1 MPVSPKALFFD
12 VFGTLMDWRNSIAR
26 ELKAVL
32 EPLGYSLDWIAFAD
46 AWRGQYQPAMEE
58 VRSGRLPFSK
68 LDVLHRR
75 NLEAILP
82 RFNVPMLPEETMQHL
97 NLAWHRLDAWP
108 DVPPGMKQLRPQV
121 LLAPCSNGNI
131 ALMADLA
138 RRNAEAN
145 GLAQAA
151 RFVDGDVT
159 WPSSG
164 FDALGLAPS
173 SFDHVLANPP
183 FLTSGKARLPADP
196 MLRRAHA
203 ADPAEMEGWLRF
215 LSAFAKPKGTVTLIH
230 RADALP
236 HLLPLM
242 ERRFGRLIL
251 FPLFPRIGE
260 PAVRMIIHGIKGS
273 RASLLIQRGMV
284 LHRADGG
291 FMPEAES
298 ILRGGARLELMPAK
312 THFPE

>member
-1 MPVSPKALFFD
+1 MPQPPSAPATAPDIGEAAALELTEDAFLGGQLMIGQPVGGPRAGLD
-12 VFGTLMDWRNSIAR
+12 AVFLAAACPAR
-26 ELKAVL
+26 SGERVL
-32 EPLGYSLDWIAFAD
+32 EAGAGSGIVSLAVARRVAGTTVTGVEID
-46 AWRGQYQPAMEE
+46 P
-58 VRSGRLPFSK
+58 RL
-68 LDVLHRR
+68 
-75 NLEAILP
+75 A
-82 RFNVPMLPEETMQHL
+82 
-97 NLAWHRLDAWP
+97 A
-108 DVPPGMKQLRPQV
+108 
-121 LLAPCSNGNI
+121 
-131 ALMADLA
+131 LA
-138 RRNAEAN
+138 RRNAQAN

-260 PAVRMIIHGIKGS
+260 PAIRMIIHGIKGS
-273 RASLLIQRGMV
+273 RASLLIHRGMI

-291 FMPEAES
+291 FMPEAEA
-298 ILRGGARLELMPAK
+298 ILRGGARLEVVAKK
-312 THFPE
+312 THFHE